1 MGNDDFHWGNES
13 LGWMSMQEKVMSL
26 REMWDT
32 SKYPVNNFDVWML
45 TLGEKEIKIWH
56 QNDKV
61 AFELTETDIYIYIWD
76 KIK

>member
-45 TLGEKEIKIWH
+45 TLGEKEIRIWH